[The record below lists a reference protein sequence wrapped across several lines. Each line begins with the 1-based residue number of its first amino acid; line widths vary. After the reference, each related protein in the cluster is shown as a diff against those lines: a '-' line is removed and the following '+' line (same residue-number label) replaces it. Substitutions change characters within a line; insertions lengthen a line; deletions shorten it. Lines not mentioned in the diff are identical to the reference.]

1 MATRTFPV
9 GPVGPV
15 AEKLAGT
22 WRGLKLVLQQ
32 LRVPLQ
38 LALEGAVPVWVWDD
52 HRFGHG

>member
-1 MATRTFPV
+1 MAPRTFPV

-52 HRFGHG
+52 RRFGHG